1 MKMPFS
7 KFTAAFMTLGLI
19 SISEVFSANIAIM
32 VVETNIPHELK
43 NNHAGIWE
51 SGIMDVFFAE
61 GFIVSNAR
69 ILRVVENDRED
80 FPPEALD
87 DFQKAIE
94 NGSDYFVLTT
104 LKYAM
109 QEDSKVPPDISNV
122 SVKLFR
128 ITPYQFVVEKKLE
141 LDLKKGKTAQLDE
154 IDKAQAAAKTLL
166 PYFGSKT

>member
-1 MKMPFS
+1 
-7 KFTAAFMTLGLI
+7 MTLGLI
-19 SISEVFSANIAIM
+19 SVSEVFSANIAIM
-32 VVETNIPHELK
+32 VVETNIPRELK

-80 FPPEALD
+80 FPTEALD

-104 LKYAM
+104 LKYAV
-109 QEDSKVPPDISNV
+109 QNDVKIPPDISNV

-141 LDLKKGKTAQLDE
+141 LDLKKGKSAQMDEMDTAQ
-154 IDKAQAAAKTLL
+154 KAAKTLL